1 MNGKN
6 VYLITFR
13 SVTYAQRGERLLN
26 RWGERCSLKRTPRW
40 MEERGCGYCLQ
51 LRQRDVGASLILLQ
65 ENGIPF
71 SKIYRKEENGT
82 VREVQRDLFG

>member
-40 MEERGCGYCLQ
+40 MEEQGCGYSLRLQ
-51 LRQRDVGASLILLQ
+51 TDDIERAVTLLRGEQLPMRKVYLRREDGSL
-65 ENGIPF
+65 
-71 SKIYRKEENGT
+71 EEIT
-82 VREVQRDLFG
+82 L